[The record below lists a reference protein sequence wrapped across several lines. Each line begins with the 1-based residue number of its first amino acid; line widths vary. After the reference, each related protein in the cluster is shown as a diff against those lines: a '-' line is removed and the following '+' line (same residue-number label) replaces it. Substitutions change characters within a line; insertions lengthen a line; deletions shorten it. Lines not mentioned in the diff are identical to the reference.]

1 MTGFAERRRTKVGR
15 HLLAAPAV
23 LCATLILAGCGD
35 MSRFQT
41 ASRPPAAAPAKP
53 ARPAVQTPT
62 AEREHERILASYG
75 GAYDDPQLE
84 ALINKTVERLVAA
97 SERPDLAYKVTI
109 LNSGA
114 VNAFA
119 LPTGQL
125 YVTRGLVALAN
136 DTSELSS
143 VLSHEMAH
151 VLAKHA
157 AIREDQARQAALV
170 THVVTE
176 MGTDPDLTA
185 LALAKSKLTM
195 ASFSRAQEFEA
206 DGIGV
211 GISARAHFDPYG
223 AARFLTAMERNAALK
238 AGKPSLDPRSQDFLS
253 SHPATPERVQNAQA
267 NARQYSSPAQGERDR
282 ETYLAAIDN
291 IVYGEDPS
299 EGFVRG
305 RRFLHPKLGFTFQAP
320 EGFTLDNTA
329 QAVIGVREGGSQAM
343 RFDVVR
349 VPAEQKLTEY
359 LNSGWMENV
368 DKASTEE
375 LTINGF
381 PAASAVAHG
390 EQWQF
395 RIYALRF
402 GSDVYRFIFATRHK
416 TTESERN
423 ARETVASFRRLTL
436 DEIQAARPLRIKVI
450 PCSPAIPWNRCLT
463 AWRASIIPR
472 SVFACSTTSIST
484 RRSKYAIGSRSWWTS
499 AYSATQ
505 FCSSR
510 SASGRGN
517 SERSE
522 NTVHRSAKS
531 PAERPGFLIL
541 QVLLNQ
547 LRSFVGDRR
556 VVAIGINVAIRLGI
570 LTPPWRRGAGSWR
583 AGLRFP

>member
-1 MTGFAERRRTKVGR
+1 
-15 HLLAAPAV
+15 LAASV
-23 LCATLILAGCGD
+23 LLCTALSLAGCGD
-35 MSRFQT
+35 ISRFQT
-41 ASRPPAAAPAKP
+41 VSPGGPPAAKP
-53 ARPAVQTPT
+53 ARTLA
-62 AEREHERILASYG
+62 AEREHERILSSYG
-75 GAYDDPQLE
+75 GAYDDPRLE
-84 ALINKTVERLVAA
+84 ALITKTVDRLVAA
-97 SERPDLAYKVTI
+97 SDRPDLAYKVTI

-125 YVTRGLVALAN
+125 YVTRGLIALAS

-157 AIREDQARQAALV
+157 SIREDQARQAAIV
-170 THVVTE
+170 TRVVTD
-176 MGTDPDLTA
+176 MGNDPDLTA

-223 AARFLTAMERNAALK
+223 AARFLTAMERNAAMK
-238 AGKPSLDPRSQDFLS
+238 AGKASLDPRSQDFLS

-267 NARQYSSPAQGERDR
+267 NARQYTSPHGGEQDR
-282 ETYLAAIDN
+282 EVYLSAIDN

-320 EGFTLDNTA
+320 EAFTLDNTA
-329 QAVIGVREGGSQAM
+329 QAVIGVRDGGSQAM

-349 VPAEQKLTEY
+349 VPAEQSLGEY

-368 DKASTEE
+368 DKATTEDI
-375 LTINGF
+375 TVNGF
-381 PAASAVAHG
+381 PAATALAHG
-390 EQWQF
+390 DQWQF

-402 GSDVYRFIFATRHK
+402 GSDVYRFIFAAKQK

-436 DEIQAARPLRIKVI
+436 EEIQAARPLRIKV
-450 PCSPAIPWNRCLT
+450 
-463 AWRASIIPR
+463 
-472 SVFACSTTSIST
+472 V
-484 RRSKYAIGSRSWWTS
+484 
-499 AYSATQ
+499 
-505 FCSSR
+505 
-510 SASGRGN
+510 
-517 SERSE
+517 
-522 NTVHRSAKS
+522 TVQPGDTVESLSHRMAGVDR
-531 PAERPGFLIL
+531 PAERFRVLNGLEAHA
-541 QVLLNQ
+541 QVKV
-547 LRSFVGDRR
+547 RDKVKI
-556 VVAIGINVAIRLGI
+556 VVD
-570 LTPPWRRGAGSWR
+570 
-583 AGLRFP
+583 